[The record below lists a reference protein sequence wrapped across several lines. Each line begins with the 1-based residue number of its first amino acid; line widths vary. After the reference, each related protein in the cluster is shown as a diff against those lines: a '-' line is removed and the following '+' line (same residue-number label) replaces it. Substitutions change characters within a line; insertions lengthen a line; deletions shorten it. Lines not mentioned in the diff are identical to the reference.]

1 MKKRHQGVET
11 NMPKRPEAMTE
22 EKLIEAAHHLAE
34 SREEFVKHLQ
44 MTMEAFTGMSERLRT
59 YSQFLD
65 KRDELL
71 AARMT
76 LHDTV
81 MDSLVALQKVLTENT
96 LALNENTDRLEKFLT
111 KFETYFSTDRGLEFE
126 N

>member
-1 MKKRHQGVET
+1 
-11 NMPKRPEAMTE
+11 MPKRPEVMTE
-22 EKLIEAAHHLAE
+22 EKLIAAAHHLAE

-44 MTMEAFTGMSERLRT
+44 MTMEAFAGISERFRT
-59 YSQFLD
+59 YSAFID

-76 LHDTV
+76 LHNEV
-81 MDSLVALQKVLTENT
+81 MDSLVALQKVLTENPV
-96 LALNENTDRLEKFLT
+96 ALNENTDRLDKFLT

>member
-1 MKKRHQGVET
+1 
-11 NMPKRPEAMTE
+11 MPKRPKVITE
-22 EKLIEAAHHLAE
+22 ENLIAAAEHLAK
-34 SREEFVKHLQ
+34 SREQFVKELK
-44 MTMEAFTGMSERLRT
+44 MTMEAFMSFSERLRT
-59 YSQFLD
+59 YSEFLD

-76 LHDTV
+76 LHHNV
-81 MDSLVALQKVLTENT
+81 MDSLVALQNVLTENT
-96 LALNENTDRLEKFLT
+96 VALNENTDRLDKFLT

>member
-1 MKKRHQGVET
+1 
-11 NMPKRPEAMTE
+11 MPKRPEAMTE

>member
-1 MKKRHQGVET
+1 
-11 NMPKRPEAMTE
+11 MPKRPEVMTE

-34 SREEFVKHLQ
+34 SREQFVKELR
-44 MTMEAFTGMSERLRT
+44 MTMEAFISFNERLRT
-59 YSQFLD
+59 YSEFLD

-76 LHDTV
+76 LHHNV

-96 LALNENTDRLEKFLT
+96 VALNENTDRLDKFLT